1 MQQNDYTA
9 HSLNDSNLFYE
20 RKSKLQCS
28 KKKKKNQLGSKGD
41 GKNLF
46 RLHFY
51 NQVINQSWL
60 IAEISTAHHV
70 LITLL
75 LHQSWETHSSKHPKR
90 LHRVI
95 WEKLSC
101 PTNCAVQT
109 EEYPALPALR
119 SSLWR
124 ALFIFI
130 ATKLISVQW
139 YLIGSTTHRFFF
151 PFSLF
156 FLFQTKRTSDI
167 ILPRWH

>member
-1 MQQNDYTA
+1 MFQ
-9 HSLNDSNLFYE
+9 
-20 RKSKLQCS
+20 

-95 WEKLSC
+95 WEKSSC
-101 PTNCAVQT
+101 LTNCAVQT

-124 ALFIFI
+124 TSFIFI

-139 YLIGSTTHRFFF
+139 YLIGSMTQIFF

-156 FLFQTKRTSDI
+156 PYSRLKELQISSSHSGTSHENV
-167 ILPRWH
+167 ILGSLLLGSLPTAEDKVQG